1 MAGMPCSTWDVDPTA
16 LGVCPGWA
24 DYSPAVQNAALEL
37 STFWLWAATGRR
49 FGPCPITVRPLQARR
64 GEGPAYQS
72 YEIVSSG
79 SEGLGVPGGPF
90 LFAGTWFNAGC
101 SSACCGTSACAI
113 VLRGPVYAIDEV
125 RVDGETIPASA
136 YRVDIANGAHLL
148 VRIDGECWPS
158 CQTITAEPD
167 EVGSFEVAYEIGEAI
182 PAVLALA
189 AGALACEYGK
199 SLTGGACALPAKMTR
214 LSRQGVEIE
223 VAPPDPASDRS
234 GIKLV
239 DDVVAMLNPSGRKA
253 PPRVMSLDLPE
264 TCDRFTVVPAG
275 S

>member
-1 MAGMPCSTWDVDPTA
+1 MAGMPCSTWDVDPLA
-16 LGVCPGWA
+16 LGVCPAWG
-24 DYSPAVQNAALEL
+24 DYAPAVQDASLEL
-37 STFWLWAATGRR
+37 ATFWLWAATGRR
-49 FGPCPITVRPLQARR
+49 FGPCPLTVRPLQVRR
-64 GEGPAYQS
+64 GEPIQYQTF
-72 YEIVSSG
+72 EVVPG
-79 SEGLGVPGGPF
+79 AEGMNRPGGPF
-90 LFAGTWFNAGC
+90 LFAGRWFNAGC
-101 SSACCGTSACAI
+101 ASACCGTSACAI

-158 CQTITAEPD
+158 CQNMTAEPD
-167 EVGSFEVAYEIGEAI
+167 ETGSFEVAYEIGEAI
-182 PAVLALA
+182 PTVLALA

-199 SLTGGACALPAKMTR
+199 YLTGGTCALPARMTR
-214 LSRQGVEIE
+214 LARQGVEVE
-223 VAPPDPASDRS
+223 VAAPDPAAGVS

-239 DDVVAMLNPSGRKA
+239 DDVVALLNPSGRKA

-264 TCDRFTVVPAG
+264 SCDRFTVVQAG